1 MNLELKT
8 QWEALSS
15 DAVSLSNL
23 GICWSSV
30 TWGISVNTKKKRGD
44 EWSLESFSDGKLEP
58 RGLHKVRTL
67 IKSGLLRVKTRNKS
81 TPTERDNKETLC
93 LLPLGQNQGSQSNVF
108 SIIWQWISFSCFLCR
123 KPKSRYNIYLIS
135 MLHIPPIR
143 VSHYDQDDFLTAS

>member
-23 GICWSSV
+23 GICWLSV
-30 TWGISVNTKKKRGD
+30 TWGISVNTKRRG
-44 EWSLESFSDGKLEP
+44 EMNEALSLSQTGSWNQGAY
-58 RGLHKVRTL
+58 
-67 IKSGLLRVKTRNKS
+67 IKSGLSKHCSLLRVKTRNKS

-108 SIIWQWISFSCFLCR
+108 SIIWQLISFSCFLCR

-135 MLHIPPIR
+135 MLHIPPIH
-143 VSHYDQDDFLTAS
+143 VSHYDQDDFLIAS